1 MDRLDQSNPWYVY
14 YSGRMRG
21 PISRLDTLRLAS
33 DGKLGP
39 SDLVWTVGYP
49 EWIVARDV
57 QGLYKPPPLP
67 PGVPSSGPEKSPAA
81 KSNGGSLF
89 SKDTKPE
96 PAGFAETKPQTAKPY
111 KPMTAKIGET
121 SASDVKPSENL
132 KSSPRPSSEMRPTQ
146 GRAKEKVE
154 ATSVTENAKDD
165 KATDDKD
172 KPAAGNTTEPTN
184 DVREVLE
191 ALLSES
197 DGNDADRKESD
208 DAKRKDGLLDQIVKR
223 IRDSESSSVRAV
235 VSPAKPETG
244 KIPPS

>member
-67 PGVPSSGPEKSPAA
+67 PGLPSSGPEKAPSA

-89 SKDTKPE
+89 NKDAKPE
-96 PAGFAETKPQTAKPY
+96 PAAFTDSKPQTAKPY
-111 KPMTAKIGET
+111 KPMTAKVADP
-121 SASDVKPSENL
+121 SASDAKPGDNL
-132 KSSPRPSSEMRPTQ
+132 KSPPRPSSELRPAPART
-146 GRAKEKVE
+146 REKAE
-154 ATSVTENAKDD
+154 TKSETTE
-165 KATDDKD
+165 KAADEKD
-172 KPAAGNTTEPTN
+172 KPVASESKEPTN

-197 DGNDADRKESD
+197 DGNETDHKESE

-244 KIPPS
+244 KIPTT